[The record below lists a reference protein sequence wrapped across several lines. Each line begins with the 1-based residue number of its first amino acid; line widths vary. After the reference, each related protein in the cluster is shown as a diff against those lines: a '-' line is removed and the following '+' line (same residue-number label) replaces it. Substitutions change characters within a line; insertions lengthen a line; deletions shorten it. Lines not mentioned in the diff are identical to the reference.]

1 MKWLFLIPA
10 GLAVL
15 LLVLLWLPVCVRVR
29 WNSRLTV
36 WAGVGKPLFRVYE
49 TPEEPSMEEKEQKEE
64 KEPRKSG
71 GKKSSRSR
79 KLTRG
84 ELWDLV
90 MAVPAPLRILL
101 RRIRIHHTAV
111 RILTVGEDA
120 AEAAI
125 RAGHTGAAVYGA
137 WAVLGQFFTVEP
149 PEILVL
155 PDFFR
160 SEDNIYFESRATIR
174 PAAAL
179 AFLAGFLNRYRQR
192 RQRRNEPAAAGA
204 VSGAEDKGN

>member
-1 MKWLFLIPA
+1 MKWLILIPA
-10 GLAVL
+10 GLIVL
-15 LLVLLWLPVCVRVR
+15 LLAVFWLPVCVRVR

-36 WAGVGKPLFRVYE
+36 WAGVGKPLFQVYE
-49 TPEEPSMEEKEQKEE
+49 TPEEPPAEEEKPPEE
-64 KEPRKSG
+64 KPKKSG
-71 GKKSSRSR
+71 KKKSPRSK

-90 MAVPAPLRILL
+90 MAVPAPLRVLL

-160 SEDNIYFESRATIR
+160 TEDNVYFESRVTIR
-174 PAAAL
+174 PAAVL

-192 RQRRNEPAAAGA
+192 RQQRNEPIPAG
-204 VSGAEDKGN
+204 VDSGAEDKGN